1 MFLQTIYRNIIQ
13 FLYVVDSFTLNVQII
28 ELLKLLF
35 AIKNLVDNKKGPR
48 ECHLDNDLF
57 L

>member
-13 FLYVVDSFTLNVQII
+13 FLYVADSFTLNVQIV

-35 AIKNLVDNKKGPR
+35 AIKNLVGNKKGPR
-48 ECHLDNDLF
+48 EYHLANDLF